1 MKLLI
6 NKFKK
11 DELLTSYNFAR
22 NSDVVFSEM
31 VTHEQF
37 DRFKDKENLEIV
49 YSDKN
54 LVFYIR
60 KIFTLKENHVI
71 FCNSYFIEMLFN
83 NIKYSEFQ
91 NLKII
96 THQTDIP
103 VSKNIYMKK
112 PKSVSFW
119 YGINI
124 NYKDKGLI
132 SIPIGIANDY
142 SPKNLMKDDYKNLQE
157 PDEKEQKIYLN
168 FEDNTNINERTKI
181 RKILKNQIWIVEE
194 SKKSLK
200 DYLNGI
206 NKHFF
211 NLAPWGNGYDTHRFW
226 ETLYAN
232 SIPITRDHI
241 TYTAAKELPV
251 LFVKDYK
258 ELNLESLIYFLS
270 DFNQKDYNYEVLNI
284 KYWLNKIQKI
294 KIKDVNKIENY
305 IIKDEIIFKEIRS
318 FHKKTKI
325 QSRKKLI
332 LFRIRQIRKLLSRI
346 IN

>member
-6 NKFKK
+6 NKLKK

-37 DRFKDKENLEIV
+37 DRFKDKESLEIV
-49 YSDKN
+49 YEDRN

-60 KIFTLKENHVI
+60 KQFTLKENDVI
-71 FCNSYFIEMLFN
+71 FCNSHFIELLLKK
-83 NIKYSEFQ
+83 IKYSEFQ

-103 VSKNIYMKK
+103 VNKNIYMKK

-119 YGINI
+119 FGINI
-124 NYKDKGLI
+124 NHKDRGLI
-132 SIPIGIANDY
+132 PIPIGLANDY
-142 SPKNLMKDDYKNLQE
+142 SPKNLMQDDYKKLE
-157 PDEKEQKIYLN
+157 ESEKKERKIYLN
-168 FEDNTNINERTKI
+168 FEDNTNISERTKI
-181 RKILKNQIWIVEE
+181 RNLLQHQTWIVEE

-200 DYLNGI
+200 DYLSGI

-241 TYTAAKELPV
+241 TYATAKELPV

-258 ELNLESLIYFLS
+258 ELNLEFLVS
-270 DFNQKDYNYEVLNI
+270 FINEFNKRDYNYDILNI

-294 KIKDVNKIENY
+294 KIKDINKLENY
-305 IIKDEIIFKEIRS
+305 IIKEEIIFKEIQS
-318 FHKKTKI
+318 FHKKSKI

-332 LFRIRQIRKLLSRI
+332 FFRIRQARKLLLRI

>member
-6 NKFKK
+6 NKLKK

-49 YSDKN
+49 YKDKN

-60 KIFTLKENHVI
+60 KIFTLKENDIV
-71 FCNSYFIEMLFN
+71 FCNSHFIEMLFN

-103 VSKNIYMKK
+103 VNKNIYMKK

-124 NYKDKGLI
+124 NYKDTGLI
-132 SIPIGIANDY
+132 PIPIGIANDY
-142 SPKNLMKDDYKNLQE
+142 SPKNLMQDDYKNFQE
-157 PDEKEQKIYLN
+157 FGEKERKIYLN
-168 FEDNTNINERTKI
+168 FEDNTNISERRKI
-181 RKILKNQIWIVEE
+181 RNLLKNKVWIVEE

-200 DYLNGI
+200 DYLSGI
-206 NKHFF
+206 NNHFF

-232 SIPITRDHI
+232 SIPITRGHI
-241 TYTAAKELPV
+241 TYGTAKELPV
-251 LFVKDYK
+251 LFVNNYK
-258 ELNLESLIYFLS
+258 ELNLESLNSFINE
-270 DFNQKDYNYEVLNI
+270 FNKRDYNYDVLNI

-294 KIKDVNKIENY
+294 KIKDINKIENY
-305 IIKDEIIFKEIRS
+305 IIKDEIIFKEIQS
-318 FHKKTKI
+318 FHKKSKI
-325 QSRKKLI
+325 QSRKKMI
-332 LFRIRQIRKLLSRI
+332 FFRIRQARKLLSRI
-346 IN
+346 SN

>member
-6 NKFKK
+6 NKLKK

-22 NSDVVFSEM
+22 NADVVFSEM

-49 YSDKN
+49 YKDRN
-54 LVFYIR
+54 LIFYIR
-60 KIFTLKENHVI
+60 KKFTLKENDVI
-71 FCNSYFIEMLFN
+71 FCNSHFIELLFN
-83 NIKYSEFQ
+83 NIKYSEFR

-103 VSKNIYMKK
+103 VNKNIYMKK
-112 PKSVSFW
+112 PKCVSFW

-124 NYKDKGLI
+124 NYKDRGLTP
-132 SIPIGIANDY
+132 IPIGLANDY
-142 SPKNLMKDDYKNLQE
+142 SPKNLMQDDYKKLQE
-157 PDEKEQKIYLN
+157 SDEKEKKIYLN
-168 FEDNTNINERTKI
+168 FEDNTNISERTKI
-181 RKILKNQIWIVEE
+181 RHLLKNQIWIVEE
-194 SKKSLK
+194 SKKSLE
-200 DYLNGI
+200 DYLSGI
-206 NKHFF
+206 YNHSF

-226 ETLYAN
+226 ETLYAD
-232 SIPITRDHI
+232 SIPVTREHI
-241 TYTAAKELPV
+241 TYATAKELPV

-258 ELNLESLIYFLS
+258 ELNLESLISFINN
-270 DFNQKDYNYEVLNI
+270 FNKRDYNYDVLNI

-294 KIKDVNKIENY
+294 KIKDINKIENY
-305 IIKDEIIFKEIRS
+305 IIKDETIFKEIKS
-318 FHKKTKI
+318 FHKKSKM

-332 LFRIRQIRKLLSRI
+332 LFRVRQARKLLSRI